1 MQFAHCFESQ
11 QRLNE
16 VDSHRAIEEPT
27 FTTRCLDRYQ
37 YQISTAPPQSQYQ
50 NRLASDH
57 GYQQPGYHA
66 SHEKES
72 ALTDG
77 VVAAGEV
84 VGGILLTGDQLL
96 RVEELTV
103 GTLQKKRSASVVL
116 TPLKINGSE
125 WIKAIDQVTLTLPK
139 QSFCTPLP
147 VR

>member
-1 MQFAHCFESQ
+1 MGI
-11 QRLNE
+11 N
-16 VDSHRAIEEPT
+16 
-27 FTTRCLDRYQ
+27 
-37 YQISTAPPQSQYQ
+37 
-50 NRLASDH
+50 N
-57 GYQQPGYHA
+57 HA

-84 VGGILLTGDQLL
+84 VRGILLTGDQLL

-103 GTLQKKRSASVVL
+103 GTLQKKRSAVVL